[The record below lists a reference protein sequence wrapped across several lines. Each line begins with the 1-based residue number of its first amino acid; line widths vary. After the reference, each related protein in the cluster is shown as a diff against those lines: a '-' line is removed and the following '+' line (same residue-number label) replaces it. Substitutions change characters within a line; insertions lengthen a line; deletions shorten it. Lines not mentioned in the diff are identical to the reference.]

1 MPSNLCNVPEKS
13 AALNENPPSNGPLFG
28 IIPRWVAAL
37 NLTGREY
44 RVLHIIAG
52 HAQRKSRLAKLTIE
66 TIGSEGKL
74 DRRHVQRA
82 IRRLQAKGI
91 IIVHG
96 GGGRGRSSKY
106 EIVFERSENSGND
119 AAVSAEETAA
129 QSAAVC
135 DQETAANSTPKQRP
149 IRPLN
154 SGQNGRP
161 EQKEQKERTDPPS
174 GGVARAREGDS
185 SQNDVDEERRQ
196 PSLLLPIDGGGERLR
211 AALRSYN
218 PSAETIDFAAEHGF
232 NALDAEMLGKFI
244 DWHLERDKVPAD
256 ADAAYRN
263 WIRNEPRFAGER
275 RTAGTAAQRT
285 QPVVATLP

>member
-13 AALNENPPSNGPLFG
+13 AAL
-28 IIPRWVAAL
+28 
-37 NLTGREY
+37 T
-44 RVLHIIAG
+44 
-52 HAQRKSRLAKLTIE
+52 
-66 TIGSEGKL
+66 
-74 DRRHVQRA
+74 
-82 IRRLQAKGI
+82 
-91 IIVHG
+91 
-96 GGGRGRSSKY
+96 
-106 EIVFERSENSGND
+106 
-119 AAVSAEETAA
+119 
-129 QSAAVC
+129 
-135 DQETAANSTPKQRP
+135 
-149 IRPLN
+149 
-154 SGQNGRP
+154 
-161 EQKEQKERTDPPS
+161 

-185 SQNDVDEERRQ
+185 AQNDVDEERRQ

-275 RTAGTAAQRT
+275 GPPGQRPRGPSPLL
-285 QPVVATLP
+285 QRYLDELKADDD